1 MVQPPLEYNIPRGP
15 RGPRLPREPRVPDAG
30 EPETLDTTESRPGV
44 WWLVG
49 WIFSVYGAL
58 LVASTLQILLWR
70 NLGLVDELSRAI
82 DSGGFLRVTRVLVLL
97 DVTEGLATGV
107 ALGTIQ
113 WLILRRR
120 LSRARWWVP
129 ITTIA
134 MVVSGGSAVIL
145 VLPVM
150 LVQVVVGVEPELSAA
165 FFVPITLAE
174 ALVAGVAV
182 GGAQSA
188 LLRGAV
194 STAGWWIAGVIAATA
209 VSEFIVTLAMVQS
222 DDFSTIG
229 ILRLFVATPL
239 FVLITGVTMFLLLRH
254 RRITPALAA

>member
-1 MVQPPLEYNIPRGP
+1 
-15 RGPRLPREPRVPDAG
+15 
-30 EPETLDTTESRPGV
+30 
-44 WWLVG
+44 
-49 WIFSVYGAL
+49 
-58 LVASTLQILLWR
+58 
-70 NLGLVDELSRAI
+70 
-82 DSGGFLRVTRVLVLL
+82 
-97 DVTEGLATGV
+97 
-107 ALGTIQ
+107 
-113 WLILRRR
+113 
-120 LSRARWWVP
+120 
-129 ITTIA
+129 